1 MMSWKP
7 YELTIGLPQ
16 TNYRHFAEVK
26 LLMEAGNFFWWALG
40 EAMGSPVSKLR
51 SDTGEPL
58 YATIYF
64 IEENFPFERSLP
76 SFTLDDRL
84 NFFVALRTLRNTS
97 VEGRVVFDR
106 ADRIAS
112 AEENSSWC
120 TEGSA
125 HPWVR
130 YGSIFAAPE
139 AGTNKLTVASPANAT
154 ATKLPPLPF
163 GENPARITRE
173 AEATGQL
180 GVIPEDWVSL
190 DAAGSVSVTYA
201 IDPDRDTNAAGLVYF
216 ANYVAFMEVA
226 ERQVLVRPTA
236 SGKGLTSELL
246 AQRRVLRRRIAYY
259 GNASLSGQLMIA
271 VSRFAPPASSDL
283 VGLRYRITLAGQE
296 KPICL
301 SEVLFALSPLASLH
315 SQGAAAEGKKR

>member
-1 MMSWKP
+1 MWKP
-7 YELTIGLPQ
+7 YNLTIGLPQ
-16 TNYRHFAEVK
+16 TNHRHFAEVK
-26 LLMEAGNFFWWALG
+26 LLMEAGNFFWWTLG

-64 IEENFPFERSLP
+64 IEEHFPLERPLH

-84 NFFVALRTLRNTS
+84 SFFVALRTLRNTS

-106 ADRIAS
+106 QERISADEKD
-112 AEENSSWC
+112 EEWC
-120 TEGSA
+120 GEESL

-130 YGSIFAAPE
+130 YGSIFATPE
-139 AGTNKLTVASPANAT
+139 AGTNKLTVASPTNAT
-154 ATKLPPLPF
+154 AAKLPPLPF

-173 AEATGQL
+173 AETTGRL
-180 GVIPEDWVSL
+180 GVIPGNWALL
-190 DAAGSVSVTYA
+190 DPAGPISVDYA

-216 ANYVAFMEVA
+216 ANYVAFMELA
-226 ERQVLVRPTA
+226 ERQALIQPTV
-236 SGKGLTSELL
+236 SGNGFANEVL

-259 GNASLSGQLMIA
+259 GNASLSDRLVIS
-271 VSRFAPPASSDL
+271 VSRFAPPAPSDL

-301 SEVLFALSPLASLH
+301 AEALFSFLPLASLR
-315 SQGAAAEGKKR
+315 SRGAAAGKER